1 MKNYISRNKGSTER
15 KTKYKHKSKKSKW
28 SKWLF
33 VALFIL
39 FVCFCFLI
47 FFIIILS
54 CWRGESR
61 KVRGVFVSYEYKFIG
76 YAEDGNNLI

>member
-47 FFIIILS
+47 FLLLFFLAGGEKVVKCVAFLS
-54 CWRGESR
+54 VMNINSLDTQRME
-61 KVRGVFVSYEYKFIG
+61 IT
-76 YAEDGNNLI
+76 

>member
-1 MKNYISRNKGSTER
+1 MAFCCSFYSFCLL
-15 KTKYKHKSKKSKW
+15 
-28 SKWLF
+28 LF
-33 VALFIL
+33 FN
-39 FVCFCFLI
+39 